1 MDIARQLSIGSS
13 PVYRI
18 GIELGLWKRNPH
30 GRKAAATTGRC
41 SYLQLRANA
50 LGRKDAALACGIHPR
65 NAADIDKGVIKLST
79 GRVPFVPAGPDVA
92 LYNRLMQVIEYVD
105 GRQAVPVQVIPQQ
118 RIDRRISSRYLSVEE
133 RELIFDLDRQGKG
146 VREIARRLQRSAG
159 TISKELKRNRDEF
172 GVYLPTHAHRKGQVR
187 GSGVSVLS
195 ESRDSVIGGVRGRL
209 GVDVGSLGC
218 FFGGLR
224 VAVIEGVGGYEV
236 SGLLQARQRHVAL
249 LLDPI
254 IMLLG

>member
-1 MDIARQLSIGSS
+1 MIPHKAPMTPSASI
-13 PVYRI
+13 
-18 GIELGLWKRNPH
+18 
-30 GRKAAATTGRC
+30 
-41 SYLQLRANA
+41 
-50 LGRKDAALACGIHPR
+50 
-65 NAADIDKGVIKLST
+65 
-79 GRVPFVPAGPDVA
+79 
-92 LYNRLMQVIEYVD
+92 
-105 GRQAVPVQVIPQQ
+105 
-118 RIDRRISSRYLSVEE
+118 
-133 RELIFDLDRQGKG
+133 
-146 VREIARRLQRSAG
+146 
-159 TISKELKRNRDEF
+159 
-172 GVYLPTHAHRKGQVR
+172 GQVR

>member
-1 MDIARQLSIGSS
+1 MADRSKL
-13 PVYRI
+13 
-18 GIELGLWKRNPH
+18 
-30 GRKAAATTGRC
+30 
-41 SYLQLRANA
+41 LQEVPQFYNA
-50 LGRKDAALACGIHPR
+50 LRIKTILWF
-65 NAADIDKGVIKLST
+65 ID
-79 GRVPFVPAGPDVA
+79 
-92 LYNRLMQVIEYVD
+92 
-105 GRQAVPVQVIPQQ
+105 
-118 RIDRRISSRYLSVEE
+118 
-133 RELIFDLDRQGKG
+133 
-146 VREIARRLQRSAG
+146 
-159 TISKELKRNRDEF
+159 
-172 GVYLPTHAHRKGQVR
+172 QVR

-195 ESRDSVIGGVRGRL
+195 ESGDSVIGGVRGRL

>member
-1 MDIARQLSIGSS
+1 MSTNCGQ
-13 PVYRI
+13 
-18 GIELGLWKRNPH
+18 PH
-30 GRKAAATTGRC
+30 F
-41 SYLQLRANA
+41 L
-50 LGRKDAALACGIHPR
+50 
-65 NAADIDKGVIKLST
+65 
-79 GRVPFVPAGPDVA
+79 
-92 LYNRLMQVIEYVD
+92 
-105 GRQAVPVQVIPQQ
+105 
-118 RIDRRISSRYLSVEE
+118 
-133 RELIFDLDRQGKG
+133 
-146 VREIARRLQRSAG
+146 RRLG
-159 TISKELKRNRDEF
+159 KRPVF
-172 GVYLPTHAHRKGQVR
+172 FLGQVR

>member
-1 MDIARQLSIGSS
+1 MSPGGLFLGSPAVGAPRVSGDEPVLRGADTGTHVCS
-13 PVYRI
+13 P
-18 GIELGLWKRNPH
+18 
-30 GRKAAATTGRC
+30 
-41 SYLQLRANA
+41 
-50 LGRKDAALACGIHPR
+50 
-65 NAADIDKGVIKLST
+65 
-79 GRVPFVPAGPDVA
+79 
-92 LYNRLMQVIEYVD
+92 
-105 GRQAVPVQVIPQQ
+105 
-118 RIDRRISSRYLSVEE
+118 
-133 RELIFDLDRQGKG
+133 
-146 VREIARRLQRSAG
+146 
-159 TISKELKRNRDEF
+159 
-172 GVYLPTHAHRKGQVR
+172 GQVR

>member
-1 MDIARQLSIGSS
+1 MGSDGCGCRKSLFAGSTFRSSI
-13 PVYRI
+13 
-18 GIELGLWKRNPH
+18 E
-30 GRKAAATTGRC
+30 
-41 SYLQLRANA
+41 
-50 LGRKDAALACGIHPR
+50 
-65 NAADIDKGVIKLST
+65 
-79 GRVPFVPAGPDVA
+79 RVRGC
-92 LYNRLMQVIEYVD
+92 R
-105 GRQAVPVQVIPQQ
+105 
-118 RIDRRISSRYLSVEE
+118 
-133 RELIFDLDRQGKG
+133 
-146 VREIARRLQRSAG
+146 
-159 TISKELKRNRDEF
+159 
-172 GVYLPTHAHRKGQVR
+172 GQVR

>member
-1 MDIARQLSIGSS
+1 MGDLC
-13 PVYRI
+13 I
-18 GIELGLWKRNPH
+18 GI
-30 GRKAAATTGRC
+30 
-41 SYLQLRANA
+41 
-50 LGRKDAALACGIHPR
+50 AALSFTEKSIVH
-65 NAADIDKGVIKLST
+65 
-79 GRVPFVPAGPDVA
+79 
-92 LYNRLMQVIEYVD
+92 
-105 GRQAVPVQVIPQQ
+105 
-118 RIDRRISSRYLSVEE
+118 SSS
-133 RELIFDLDRQGKG
+133 
-146 VREIARRLQRSAG
+146 SAG
-159 TISKELKRNRDEF
+159 TILAR
-172 GVYLPTHAHRKGQVR
+172 GQVR

>member
-1 MDIARQLSIGSS
+1 
-13 PVYRI
+13 
-18 GIELGLWKRNPH
+18 
-30 GRKAAATTGRC
+30 
-41 SYLQLRANA
+41 
-50 LGRKDAALACGIHPR
+50 
-65 NAADIDKGVIKLST
+65 
-79 GRVPFVPAGPDVA
+79 
-92 LYNRLMQVIEYVD
+92 LMQQEKANYSIKRMTRLLKVSRSGYYKWADTQQKRLSGKDNRATFYDDVD
-105 GRQAVPVQVIPQQ
+105 
-118 RIDRRISSRYLSVEE
+118 
-133 RELIFDLDRQGKG
+133 
-146 VREIARRLQRSAG
+146 
-159 TISKELKRNRDEF
+159 
-172 GVYLPTHAHRKGQVR
+172 RKIGQVR

>member
-1 MDIARQLSIGSS
+1 MSVVGVPPLFVPA
-13 PVYRI
+13 
-18 GIELGLWKRNPH
+18 LGLWN
-30 GRKAAATTGRC
+30 
-41 SYLQLRANA
+41 L
-50 LGRKDAALACGIHPR
+50 
-65 NAADIDKGVIKLST
+65 
-79 GRVPFVPAGPDVA
+79 
-92 LYNRLMQVIEYVD
+92 
-105 GRQAVPVQVIPQQ
+105 
-118 RIDRRISSRYLSVEE
+118 VEGNV
-133 RELIFDLDRQGKG
+133 FD
-146 VREIARRLQRSAG
+146 
-159 TISKELKRNRDEF
+159 
-172 GVYLPTHAHRKGQVR
+172 GQVR